1 MVERAPRRLRRVA
14 LAFAVLLAGTAPAAA
29 QSRAAAEPD
38 VKAAFVYQ
46 FGKFVDWPADALDGV
61 EQLTI
66 CVVGDAAF
74 AATLD
79 GTLRDKTL
87 HERRVAVR
95 AAEAHD
101 GLRDCHVLF
110 IAAPASAEIPA
121 ILDAADR
128 RPILTIADRGE
139 LVAAGVMIDFVRD
152 GARLRFAINIGAAQR
167 AGLTMSSQLLKL
179 AVTVVH
185 DAPSP

>member
-1 MVERAPRRLRRVA
+1 MRRRRL
-14 LAFAVLLAGTAPAAA
+14 LLAAALLVAGAAPAAEP
-29 QSRAAAEPD
+29 RAAAEPE

-46 FGKFVDWPADALDGV
+46 FGKFVDWPAEALASAD
-61 EQLTI
+61 QLTI

-74 AATLD
+74 AATLVEV
-79 GTLRDKTL
+79 LRDKSL
-87 HERRVAVR
+87 HDRPLAVR
-95 AAEAHD
+95 AAAAHD
-101 GLRDCHVLF
+101 GLADCHIVF
-110 IAAPASAEIPA
+110 IAAAASPELPA
-121 ILDAADR
+121 ILEATAQ

-152 GARLRFAINIGAAQR
+152 GARLRFAINVGATQR

-185 DAPSP
+185 DSPAP